1 MVYAITVFVI
11 SLFVLIPSIFIVGS
25 CNSDEFPKTYH
36 RAMCAFFISCFS
48 TISSFW
54 IIIILI
60 VLNFFN

>member
-11 SLFVLIPSIFIVGS
+11 SLIVLIPSILIVGS
-25 CNSDEFPKTYH
+25 CNSDEFPKTYQ

-48 TISSFW
+48 TIISFW
-54 IIIILI
+54 IIVVLI